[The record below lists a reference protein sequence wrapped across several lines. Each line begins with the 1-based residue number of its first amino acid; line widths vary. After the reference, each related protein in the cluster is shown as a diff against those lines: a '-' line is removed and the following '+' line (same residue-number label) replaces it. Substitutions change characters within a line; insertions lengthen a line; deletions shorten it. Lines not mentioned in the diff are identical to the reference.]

1 MRRGIIK
8 FKYYKDKL
16 VDCKD
21 NIKDA
26 KRKINNLELLKIL
39 DNQIDVEARTVLRFI
54 ETILSFMFWFIVYT
68 IFQIFYC
75 NLIQKLGNG
84 NTSHLVNGIYAL
96 FIINFFYLI
105 LRLCEGIL
113 FFVSIEQKSKIFEI
127 LKSFNWLANYYILF
141 NLTIWPLLFTF
152 ISQVFISNKDSL
164 KATDIVF
171 LIAFIVLYLILLLIV
186 IKIISSLPLYKIENY
201 SSTPAIVL
209 SLLAV
214 GISAF
219 DFGKNI
225 SKIEDPWYWF
235 LFIFLMTSACTIAE
249 LRIKTVMKR
258 ELEKAQVIFQ
268 EQLLLE
274 KPDYKKLKRCYYY
287 GGDEYK
293 NKLLSVEKFLL
304 TIVENEIMPL
314 ESLKNLNTYEN
325 YLLYKSYMYRT
336 YSDCEN

>member
-1 MRRGIIK
+1 LRKLIIK

-16 VDCKD
+16 INCKD
-21 NIKDA
+21 DIKDA

-39 DNQIDVEARTVLRFI
+39 DNQIDVETRTLLRAI
-54 ETILSFMFWFIVYT
+54 ETILSLMFWLIVFT

-84 NTSHLVNGIYAL
+84 NTSYLVNGIYAL

-113 FFVSIEQKSKIFEI
+113 FIVSIEQNSKIFEI
-127 LKSFNWLANYYILF
+127 LKRFNWLANYYIFL

-152 ISQVFISNKDSL
+152 IFQAFILNKDSL
-164 KATDIVF
+164 KAANIVS
-171 LIAFIVLYLILLLIV
+171 LIAFIVSCLILIFRE
-186 IKIISSLPLYKIENY
+186 IIRSLPLYKIGNY

-209 SLLAV
+209 SLLAI

-225 SKIEDPWYWF
+225 YKIEDSWYWL
-235 LFIFLMTSACTIAE
+235 LFIFLMTFACTIAE
-249 LRIKTVMKR
+249 LIIKTVMKR
-258 ELEKAQVIFQ
+258 KLEKAQVIFQ

-314 ESLKNLNTYEN
+314 ESLKNLNTYEK